1 MYCRFCGKAIREG
14 EAFCRH
20 CGERQPKES
29 YYDDRRITYRQPKSK
44 APWVIFFLIVIVIG
58 VFAYIFLPRFLKSD
72 EEQAK
77 EIVETFFDSLKNGYT
92 SGAME
97 CVNPGT
103 KEQYEGALGAGDLI
117 LKTLGLPE
125 TSSLVN
131 PALGLINQNY
141 YKDYEF
147 KVREVTLDKE
157 KKNGS
162 AKVEVYIGGK
172 SKGTT
177 TIDVMKYNG
186 KWYVK

>member
-1 MYCRFCGKAIREG
+1 MYCRFCGKPIKEG

-20 CGERQPKES
+20 CGERQPEMS
-29 YYDDRRITYRQPKSK
+29 YHDKRQITYKQSKSI
-44 APWVIFFLIVIVIG
+44 APWLILIALIVALGVLAYFFL
-58 VFAYIFLPRFLKSD
+58 PMFLKSD

-77 EIVETFFDSLKNGYT
+77 EVVETFFDSLKSGYT

-103 KEQYEGALGAGDLI
+103 KEQYEGALNLGDLV
-117 LKTLGLPE
+117 LKTLGLPQ

-147 KVREVTLDKE
+147 KVRGVTLDKE
-157 KKNGS
+157 KKKGS
-162 AKVEVYIGGK
+162 VEVDINVGGE

-177 TIDVMKYNG
+177 TMGVIKYKG
-186 KWYVK
+186 KWYVE